1 MGQITF
7 GTLEETGNLLERIKC
22 KKIEI
27 MDFCE
32 KDFSKTDWNKIGVKT
47 ISNTNGMINGVID
60 KKKQKVIILCHL
72 HSLAENVSNYYCA
85 AAFSFPVRKK
95 WFSKKIL
102 NLSTEYWDYYP
113 VNYEKIPD
121 LIQEKLLMEDKK

>member
-1 MGQITF
+1 MASYILADPKFFSKKAAQEAGLTEEEYNELLISNCNKTLTENDSLYLMGQITF

-60 KKKQKVIILCHL
+60 KKK
-72 HSLAENVSNYYCA
+72 
-85 AAFSFPVRKK
+85 
-95 WFSKKIL
+95 
-102 NLSTEYWDYYP
+102 
-113 VNYEKIPD
+113 
-121 LIQEKLLMEDKK
+121 